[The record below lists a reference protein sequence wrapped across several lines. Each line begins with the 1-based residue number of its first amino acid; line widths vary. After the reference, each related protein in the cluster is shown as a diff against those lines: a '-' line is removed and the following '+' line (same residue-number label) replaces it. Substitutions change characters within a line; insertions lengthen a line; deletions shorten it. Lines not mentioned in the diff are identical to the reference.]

1 MIAAKIPSDELSR
14 LKDLSLY
21 QLLDSR
27 PEADFDE
34 LVELAGQICKCP
46 ISLVSLIDKDR
57 QWFKARKGVEA
68 TETSR
73 DIAFC
78 SHAIL
83 QNSVMQVEDA
93 MLDDRFHDNPLVT
106 GDPNIRFYAGA
117 PIISPT
123 GFNLGTIC
131 VIDHEPKKLDK
142 FQERALELLSKQAT
156 RLIDLRNKN
165 VMIRRRAD
173 ELISLKSKAI
183 TRALQENLED
193 KVELAN
199 QLHEE
204 LAQDI
209 AAFKISLLNYN
220 KMQINDQEVFKL
232 VKDQLQAILDKTKN
246 LSYTLT
252 PLSAKWIPIE
262 ELIEEYIDKV
272 QNTYP
277 FNLTYK
283 FVGIPSTQPS
293 FYAPLI
299 IHLIEK
305 WADFIAGKRAPSSL
319 NITLHRSTHF
329 VITFTQ
335 EEHGGVLSD
344 LESDINDSLLREIA
358 DIQGGKVDCSVSSSG
373 FSKVEIVLPSDIE

>member
-1 MIAAKIPSDELSR
+1 MIAAEIPSDELSR
-14 LKDLSLY
+14 LKDLNLY

-46 ISLVSLIDKDR
+46 ISLVSLVDKDR
-57 QWFKARKGVEA
+57 QWFKARRGLEA

-83 QNSVMQVEDA
+83 QNRVMEVEDA

-106 GDPNIRFYAGA
+106 GDLNIRFYAGA

-131 VIDHEPKKLDK
+131 VIDHKPKKLDK
-142 FQERALELLSKQAT
+142 NQERALELLSKQAT

-165 VMIRRRAD
+165 VIIRRRAD
-173 ELISLKSKAI
+173 EIVSLKSKAI
-183 TRALQENLED
+183 TRALQENLQD
-193 KVELAN
+193 KEELAN

-204 LAQDI
+204 LAQEI
-209 AAFKISLLNYN
+209 AACKMSLLNF
-220 KMQINDQEVFKL
+220 KEIQANDHELFKL
-232 VKDQLQAILDKTKN
+232 VKNQLQAILEKTKN

-252 PLSAKWIPIE
+252 PLSAKWIPME
-262 ELIEEYIDKV
+262 ELIGEFIDKV
-272 QNTYP
+272 RNTYP
-277 FNLTYK
+277 IDLTYK

-293 FYAPLI
+293 IYTPLM

-305 WADFIAGKRAPSSL
+305 WADFIAGKRAHSSL
-319 NITLHRSTHF
+319 NITLHHSTHF
-329 VITFTQ
+329 VLTFTQ
-335 EEHGGVLSD
+335 EEYGGTLSE
-344 LESDINDSLLREIA
+344 LESDVNDCLLREIA
-358 DIQGGKVDCSVSSSG
+358 DIQGGKVDYSVSSSG
-373 FSKVEIVLPSDIE
+373 FNKVEVVLPSDIE